1 MFFKVNVNIQQRTM
15 VVDLVQIFRAHVGGV
30 VKESF
35 IVEVK
40 GNLKKIVTM

>member
-1 MFFKVNVNIQQRTM
+1 MNAQQCTM
-15 VVDLVQIFRAHVGGV
+15 MLDLVQIFRAQMGDV